1 MIVPLCFTAFRY
13 FIFKFPIPT
22 FKGALLQIWK
32 SANIFGFTR
41 KYYVEDFTL
50 KHFLRFEIF
59 AREIYEEFVCKHSEA
74 TEYDKK

>member
-22 FKGALLQIWK
+22 FKGALLQI
-32 SANIFGFTR
+32 FGFTR

-59 AREIYEEFVCKHSEA
+59 ACEIYEEFVCKHSEA